1 MISVFISVLSVWFA
15 CLLAY
20 LSSPKQQL
28 LDKSLPK
35 LFAWFSF
42 ASLLTIAFLGFSY
55 TYSYLV
61 SSLMI
66 LMLVMVMWTL
76 LILVAS
82 HKAKRIF
89 GVVSLGA
96 GLFLLITA
104 VTFIGEHY
112 VA

>member
-1 MISVFISVLSVWFA
+1 MVLVFISVLLIWFA

-20 LSSPKQQL
+20 LSSAKQQL
-28 LDKSLPK
+28 LANSVSK
-35 LFAWFSF
+35 LFAWFGF
-42 ASLLTIAFLGFSY
+42 FGLLTVAFWGFSY

-61 SSLMI
+61 SSLMM

-76 LILVAS
+76 LVLVAS
-82 HKAKRIF
+82 HKAKRTL

>member
-1 MISVFISVLSVWFA
+1 MIFVFISVLLVWFA
-15 CLLAY
+15 CLFAY

-28 LDKSLPK
+28 LNKSLPR
-35 LFAWFSF
+35 LFAWFGF
-42 ASLLTIAFLGFSY
+42 TGLLAAALWGFSY
-55 TYSYLV
+55 SYSYLV

-89 GVVSLGA
+89 GVISLG
-96 GLFLLITA
+96 GCLFLLITA

>member
-1 MISVFISVLSVWFA
+1 MIVVFISVLLVWFA

-28 LDKSLPK
+28 LDKSLSK
-35 LFAWFSF
+35 LSAWFGF
-42 ASLLTIAFLGFSY
+42 TGLLTMALWGFSD

-61 SSLMI
+61 SSLLM

-82 HKAKRIF
+82 HKTKRIF
-89 GVVSLGA
+89 SVVSLG
-96 GLFLLITA
+96 GCLFLLITA

-112 VA
+112 VV